1 MERIILFVAGALAI
15 LLAFPKF
22 RVPIMARL
30 FNEGIIMPH
39 AVKAKDAELIR
50 YTGPRFTLLVIGVV
64 LIFLGLWI

>member
-1 MERIILFVAGALAI
+1 
-15 LLAFPKF
+15 
-22 RVPIMARL
+22 MARL